1 MSRIPSKKNQ
11 LTIFEK
17 IKFKKNEFF
26 RFYITRILKHLTN
39 YLKKINTINGFEN
52 PDNFEDFGPIV
63 LSNEEDKHSKKIKY
77 AIDNPNI
84 LNLALTGPLGSGKST
99 ILKTFKHNYLEYN
112 YLDISLATFDKK
124 TLDTEKIEHNIL
136 KQLFYSVE
144 HKQIP
149 ESRFKR
155 IENLKG
161 IKLKTFLFL
170 LWLCSLSYFLKVEF
184 FNELIKTLNLNYQFA
199 FLSFIY
205 GLYFIA
211 YSAVLAYKLMTFIL
225 NFKLTKF
232 KIKDVDFDNDQD
244 KKTINFENEIDE
256 ILYFFERNPIEIVF
270 FQDLD
275 RFNESEIFIKLREIN
290 NLINNYEPIK
300 KKRKVTF
307 IYAVSD
313 DIFKENERAKFF
325 DFIIPVIPVINYSS
339 SSSKLLTKLDSDI
352 KSRKLSKDF
361 IDDVSLFLNDYR
373 TIKSIYNEYQIY
385 KNIIGKQLDNYNNL
399 LAMMIYKN
407 IEPTDFDKLNSNQG
421 YVFMV
426 FENTNDLIKERIE
439 NFDNK
444 IDELNIKIFEA
455 NNEKLKD
462 VKELRMLYILKFF
475 ELVISQNSYSVFGF
489 FLNGKKCLVENLV
502 TDEFFDLFIKET
514 NINYFYNQYHTT
526 SSSISFSQIEKSV
539 DKIKYSERLEIVL
552 NKQTESINQIK
563 IELQDIENK
572 RKELNSKK
580 LYEILNEDNSI
591 EYFKKYSIENKKIN
605 NINLI
610 NYLLS
615 EGYINEDYNHY
626 ISYFYPGSITKEDND
641 FLMSLLSSEKPLPF
655 NHKLKEINS
664 LIKRIKPE
672 NFNKKAILNFTLVDY
687 IIENKL
693 TNKLNS
699 IITLIS
705 NENKTIINFV
715 DDYLNYANE
724 NNKSIFFKNLFSNN
738 SEIWNYILSK
748 SNFTQE
754 IIELYLTYIFKYL
767 DYQTIKNTDKKH
779 KLSNYISELNNLS
792 CFENEINIDL
802 LHKFLK
808 DSSTEF
814 KNLTYDEKHRSLF
827 EFIYNNNIYEINE
840 KMIELFISHFNQ
852 NNINI
857 NNLKNSNYTTIK
869 ESGMS
874 KLIEYIDKDLD
885 IYLEDV
891 FLKLENNTNESQES
905 ICSILNNENV
915 NIRLE
920 IIQKGKFSII
930 DLSKIN
936 EIEIQSALIKFEKIN
951 PTWKNIVSYYK
962 KSKEIDQT
970 IIDYLNI
977 EHHYNALS
985 KQPHIDDSDVGVK
998 TSFSKDLINSDIS
1011 ENCFSKIINNIPYAY
1026 KNGVE
1031 FISIGNSKMK
1041 LLIEFK
1047 RILLSTDNFTLINDE
1062 FDNLLIFLLEIN
1074 IIDFIKSIEKYTL
1087 DSSIILKILKS
1098 QAFNASQ
1105 KLSVIENT
1113 TDDVLM
1119 NNKNLLEELSK
1130 FLLENKISKI
1140 SSALL
1145 IALITNSTTHKDK
1158 VELTNNYFNF
1168 IENFNL
1174 SVVIEKIEEF
1184 SKLLIGKHPK
1194 VDNIKHNQQLIK
1206 NLEGKLISNK
1216 KVLKDTKKIELFP
1229 YLKSRI

>member
-1 MSRIPSKKNQ
+1 MSRIPSKKNK

-26 RFYITRILKHLTN
+26 RFYITRILKHLSN
-39 YLKKINTINGFEN
+39 YLKKTTTINGFEN

-63 LSNEEDKHSKKIKY
+63 LSDEEDRHSKKIKY

-99 ILKTFKHNYLEYN
+99 ILKTFKNNYIEYN

-161 IKLKTFLFL
+161 IKLKTFLFI
-170 LWLCSLSYFLKVEF
+170 LWLCSLSYFLKFEF
-184 FNELIKTLNLNYQFA
+184 FNELIKTLHLNYQFA

-211 YSAVLAYKLMTFIL
+211 YSSVLVYKLMTFIL

-325 DFIIPVIPVINYSS
+325 DFIIPVIPVINYTS
-339 SSSKLLTKLDSDI
+339 SSSKLLAKLNPDI
-352 KSRKLSKDF
+352 RNKKLSKDF

-385 KNIIGKQLDNYNNL
+385 KNIIGKQLDSYNNL

-407 IEPTDFDKLNSNQG
+407 IEPTDFDKLNSNNG
-421 YVFMV
+421 YVYNV
-426 FENTNDLIKERIE
+426 IQNS
-439 NFDNK
+439 
-444 IDELNIKIFEA
+444 
-455 NNEKLKD
+455 
-462 VKELRMLYILKFF
+462 KELIEKRIQFFDDKIIELSKKTEDAKNETLKNAEELRRLYVSKFC
-475 ELVISQNSYSVFGF
+475 ELVITKHNYPFHAFNINNNRQSLETTISDDV
-489 FLNGKKCLVENLV
+489 
-502 TDEFFDLFIKET
+502 FDLFRKET
-514 NINYFYNQYHTT
+514 DIKFYTGQY
-526 SSSISFSQIEKSV
+526 SSLSHSGISFKQIEEAI
-539 DKIKYSERLEIVL
+539 DKANYSERLEIILNNQKDKL
-552 NKQTESINQIK
+552 NKIK
-563 IELQDIENK
+563 V
-572 RKELNSKK
+572 ELNNFKKEKQDLKSKK
-580 LYEILNEDNSI
+580 LYEILDDSNSI
-591 EYFKKYSIENKKIN
+591 AFFKKYSDENKGLN
-605 NINLI
+605 NLKLI
-610 NYLLS
+610 NYLLI

-626 ISYFYPGSITKEDND
+626 ISYFHPGSITKEDND
-641 FLMSLLSSEKPLPF
+641 FLMSLLPSEKPLPP
-655 NHKLKEINS
+655 NHKLKEVNS

-672 NFNKKAILNFTLVDY
+672 NYNREAILNFTLIDY
-687 IIENKL
+687 LIENKI
-693 TNKLNS
+693 TSKFNS
-699 IITLIS
+699 IINLIS
-705 NENKTIINFV
+705 KENEKSISFI
-715 DDYLNYANE
+715 DDYLEYANE
-724 NNKSIFFKNLFSNN
+724 NNKSIFFKTILNN
-738 SEIWNYILSK
+738 WSEFWNSIITK
-748 SNFTQE
+748 SNFIPE
-754 IIELYLTYIFKYL
+754 KIELYLTYIFKYL
-767 DYQTIKNTDKKH
+767 DLTTINNIDKQH
-779 KLSNYISELNNLS
+779 KLSNYISELDNLR
-792 CFENEINIDL
+792 CFENDVNVETL
-802 LHKFLK
+802 QKFLK
-808 DSSTEF
+808 DSPTEF
-814 KNLTYDEKHRSLF
+814 KNLNYEEKHRSLF

-857 NNLKNSNYTTIK
+857 NNLKTSNYTTIK

-891 FLKLENNTNESQES
+891 FIKLENNTNESQES
-905 ICSILNNENV
+905 ITSILNNARPETS
-915 NIRLE
+915 IE
-920 IIQKGKFSII
+920 IIEKTKFSVT
-930 DLSKIN
+930 DLSKI
-936 EIEIQSALIKFEKIN
+936 ETIKMQSKLITSNKI
-951 PTWKNIVSYYK
+951 TTDWKNLITYYK
-962 KSKEIDQT
+962 KSKEIDDT
-970 IIDYLNI
+970 IIEYLNI
-977 EHHYNALS
+977 EHNYNILS
-985 KQPHIDDSDVGVK
+985 KIRIDDSDASIK
-998 TSFSKDLINSDIS
+998 TSFSKDLIMSDIS
-1011 ENCFSKIINNIPYAY
+1011 DESYSRLTKSLPFYY
-1026 KNGVE
+1026 KNGNE
-1031 FISIGNSKMK
+1031 FIGINNSKMK
-1041 LLIEFK
+1041 LLIDSK
-1047 RILLSTDNFTLINDE
+1047 TISLSSHNFTMIDDQFND
-1062 FDNLLIFLLEIN
+1062 LLIFLIEKN
-1074 IIDFIKSIEKYTL
+1074 VVNFMESIEKYTL

-1098 QAFNASQ
+1098 QAFITTQ

-1119 NNKNLLEELSK
+1119 NNKNLLIELSK

-1145 IALITNSTTHKDK
+1145 IALISNSTTHKDK

-1216 KVLKDTKKIELFP
+1216 KVSKDSKKIELFP